1 MSTRTPDEASFAAT
15 QQVFIEGQRIDA
27 RIGVFD
33 HEKHGTQPL
42 EVDLTLEVDGTR
54 FRPTQDRLSEVFDY
68 QAARAAVLQVAGE
81 GHIHLLETFADRTL
95 DRLLALPD
103 VRSARIRIR
112 KFTAFDDC
120 AAVGVVV
127 QRARQL

>member
-1 MSTRTPDEASFAAT
+1 MSTRTPGEPSLAAT
-15 QQVFIEGQRIDA
+15 QEVFIEGLRIDA

-33 HEKHGTQPL
+33 HEKEGTQPL
-42 EVDLTLEVDGTR
+42 EVDLTLEVDGAR
-54 FRPTQDRLSEVFDY
+54 FRPAHDRLSEVFDY
-68 QAARAAVLQVAGE
+68 QGARAAVLQVASE

-103 VRSARIRIR
+103 VRSARIRVR

-127 QRARQL
+127 QRARQP